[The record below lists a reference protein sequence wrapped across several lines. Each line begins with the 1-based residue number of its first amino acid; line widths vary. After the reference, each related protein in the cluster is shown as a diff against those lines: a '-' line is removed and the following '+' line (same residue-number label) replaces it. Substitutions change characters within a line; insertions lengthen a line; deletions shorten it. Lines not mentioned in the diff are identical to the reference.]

1 MSDQLKLMARL
12 LAAVRTGEGAVPFNV
27 ALVDPSVLRCTAGER
42 DRMALKLRKEGYID
56 GLFVIDGIDNARAD
70 LIRWDLS
77 EPEVT
82 VSGLVFMDENEPLK
96 KAFREISD
104 AAVDV
109 AAQAVAN
116 TINGM
121 P

>member
-1 MSDQLKLMARL
+1 MARL
-12 LAAVRTGEGAVPFNV
+12 LAAVRTGEGAAPFNV
-27 ALVDPSVLRCTAGER
+27 ALVDPTVLRCTAAER
-42 DRMALKLRKEGYID
+42 DRMAFKLQKGGFIE
-56 GLFVIDGIDNARAD
+56 GLFTIDGIDNALGP

-82 VSGLVFMDENEPLK
+82 IYGLAFMDESAPLK
-96 KAFREISD
+96 KAFREFRD
-104 AAVDV
+104 TAVSA

-121 P
+121 L